1 MNWPFWTLLALVIV
15 YVGYQQWWLRRG
27 VVHVSVHDIKGF
39 LDARQ
44 KFFLVDVREPKEFSG
59 GHIPGAVNVPLSRL
73 SENASGWS
81 RDREIYVVCGSGQRS
96 VLAARRL
103 MAMGFTKVANVDGG
117 LRRWPWVTE

>member
-1 MNWPFWTLLALVIV
+1 MNWPFWILLALVII

-27 VVHVSVHDIKGF
+27 VVHVSVHDIKGL
-39 LDARQ
+39 LDTHK
-44 KFFLVDVREPKEFSG
+44 KFFLVDVREPKEYAG
-59 GHIPGAVNVPLSRL
+59 GHIPGAVNVPLSRIP
-73 SENASGWS
+73 EEASGWS

-117 LRRWPWVTE
+117 LRRWPWATE